1 MITFMVT
8 FTTSIFYASGALDRV
23 EWLSF
28 DWRMKEVR
36 EGSSASPE
44 IAVVLI
50 DDASLKA
57 LEPVAG
63 RFPWPRWVYADLLE
77 YFAAAGPKAVLFD
90 ILFTEKQI
98 ESKDDQRLVDATA
111 ANPYVYHASRF
122 LIDKEDE
129 LNKSLLNKSL
139 PPNFVER
146 FDLSNRLGLKNGVEL
161 EGIELNS
168 NNLFYLPHDALLGT
182 MQGTGAVDVNPDFDG
197 IYRHVRPIQRY
208 HDHYFPALSTTAFI
222 DGLGPKTIHYERKKL
237 SLGDVE
243 IPLDS
248 NGHYLLNYYDNY
260 TTYSLSGIIA
270 SLQMM
275 YAGELENLLVSPL
288 EFENKI
294 VFIGASAAGLD
305 DLKNTPVDANL
316 PGVLIHATAAS
327 NLLQRDFIHYPNS
340 LFVYLLILIFAG
352 SVSTTTL
359 LSRHAVAQN
368 SVPIV
373 LSLGYIAWCFWG
385 LEQNT
390 FYNLTA
396 PVLSIVLSW
405 AASFS
410 SLLLLEGREKRRF
423 KKMMSQYLSP
433 AVLNEVVNKHE
444 EFAHAEVG
452 RKENVSMLFSDIRGF
467 TNMSE
472 HFPAEVVVEILN
484 HYFSQMTDA
493 IFLTQGTIDK
503 FIGDAIMAF
512 WGAPIRTETHAK
524 DATLAS
530 LEMLE
535 RLKEVKIWLKEK
547 KYPSLSIGIG
557 LHTGDVILGN
567 IGSEQKLDYTII
579 GDNVNLASRV
589 EGLTKNYGCEILL
602 TESTYNALAG
612 FIPCRKVDLVR
623 VKGKNKPIGIY
634 QPLVNPTRAGDKEFK
649 VAELLAQQYQ
659 EAFTYYLEKKWEQVE
674 SILKTFPEDDYPT
687 KIILERCRSY
697 KIEAPPDDWDGVF
710 TMTTK

>member
-1 MITFMVT
+1 
-8 FTTSIFYASGALDRV
+8 
-23 EWLSF
+23 
-28 DWRMKEVR
+28 
-36 EGSSASPE
+36 
-44 IAVVLI
+44 
-50 DDASLKA
+50 
-57 LEPVAG
+57 
-63 RFPWPRWVYADLLE
+63 
-77 YFAAAGPKAVLFD
+77 
-90 ILFTEKQI
+90 
-98 ESKDDQRLVDATA
+98 
-111 ANPYVYHASRF
+111 
-122 LIDKEDE
+122 
-129 LNKSLLNKSL
+129 
-139 PPNFVER
+139 
-146 FDLSNRLGLKNGVEL
+146 
-161 EGIELNS
+161 
-168 NNLFYLPHDALLGT
+168 
-182 MQGTGAVDVNPDFDG
+182 
-197 IYRHVRPIQRY
+197 
-208 HDHYFPALSTTAFI
+208 
-222 DGLGPKTIHYERKKL
+222 
-237 SLGDVE
+237 
-243 IPLDS
+243 
-248 NGHYLLNYYDNY
+248 
-260 TTYSLSGIIA
+260 
-270 SLQMM
+270 
-275 YAGELENLLVSPL
+275 
-288 EFENKI
+288 
-294 VFIGASAAGLD
+294 
-305 DLKNTPVDANL
+305 
-316 PGVLIHATAAS
+316 
-327 NLLQRDFIHYPNS
+327 
-340 LFVYLLILIFAG
+340 
-352 SVSTTTL
+352 
-359 LSRHAVAQN
+359 
-368 SVPIV
+368 
-373 LSLGYIAWCFWG
+373 
-385 LEQNT
+385 
-390 FYNLTA
+390 
-396 PVLSIVLSW
+396 
-405 AASFS
+405 SFS